1 MLSFP
6 LGGPEVFGPLLFVA
20 GAVGGLISL
29 AFLLGILIVEPLAFF
44 ILVAIASLVWQLAG
58 RPWTRQ
64 GQGGRWAA
72 GDEPLYEDDDD
83 F

>member
-1 MLSFP
+1 M
-6 LGGPEVFGPLLFVA
+6 FGPLLFVA

-44 ILVAIASLVWQLAG
+44 ILMAIASLVWQLAG
-58 RPWTRQ
+58 RPWTRRGRQ
-64 GQGGRWAA
+64 GRGWWAA

>member
-1 MLSFP
+1 
-6 LGGPEVFGPLLFVA
+6 VFGPLLFVA

-44 ILVAIASLVWQLAG
+44 IVLGLAFLSWQWAG
-58 RPWTRQ
+58 RPPRRGRDRTRP
-64 GQGGRWAA
+64 GWFT
-72 GDEPLYEDDDD
+72 PLDPPTYDDDED

>member
-1 MLSFP
+1 M
-6 LGGPEVFGPLLFVA
+6 FGPLLFVA

-44 ILVAIASLVWQLAG
+44 ILMGIAALVWHLAG
-58 RPWTRQ
+58 RPWTRRREQ
-64 GQGGRWAA
+64 PGPGWFTPDDAPA
-72 GDEPLYEDDDD
+72 YDDDED